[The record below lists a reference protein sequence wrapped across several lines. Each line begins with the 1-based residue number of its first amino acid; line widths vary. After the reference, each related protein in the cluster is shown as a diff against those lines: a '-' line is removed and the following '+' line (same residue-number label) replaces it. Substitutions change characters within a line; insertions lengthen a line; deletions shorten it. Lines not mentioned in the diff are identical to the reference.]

1 MMLKKYFY
9 RMLMAVWLL
18 SGGVSFSAYAFGQ
31 AARFES
37 WSSTQ
42 SSSGDMPPAYRFKST
57 SAYSPVLGESPYSS
71 EIFSPLA
78 KSPTPRPNRVGGPW
92 DDDDY
97 ENDNPT
103 GVVDDP
109 LPVGEPLVLL
119 VMASLYFLF
128 IVIRRRRTVG

>member
-31 AARFES
+31 AAQFES

-78 KSPTPRPNRVGGPW
+78 KSPTPRQNRVGGPW
-92 DDDDY
+92 D
-97 ENDNPT
+97 ENDDAIGEVP
-103 GVVDDP
+103 DP